1 MEVVD
6 SNRTRLFEDTL
17 PGLGVARQEQQKR
30 SLRARARCWT
40 RGQRKQPIWG
50 KTEEIALDGLIICS
64 DRTPPLGSEVKLRL
78 HTDHG
83 DLLLTGTVVHR
94 LHGIG
99 FGCRFTRLNEQQRVA
114 LRYLRTVQQT
124 TRQAA

>member
-50 KTEEIALDGLIICS
+50 KTEEIAVSGLIICA
-64 DRTPPLGSEVKLRL
+64 DQAPPLGALIRVCLF
-78 HTDHG
+78 TAHG
-83 DLLLTGTVVHR
+83 ELVLTAEVVHQ
-94 LHGIG
+94 LNGIG
-99 FGCRFTRLNEQQRVA
+99 FGCRFVDLDERQEVAIRL
-114 LRYLRTVQQT
+114 LRTTQST
-124 TRQAA
+124 SMAA